1 MCYRCML
8 NGADS
13 VALVSGHSGPA
24 QLSLRLIS
32 TELLISPE
40 FRNFSTQQVVRDGVM
55 DVYLHRPAGPTVVN
69 GGVYGSQTIQA
80 LELDDAFYSFLQRSL
95 AELDAVLAL
104 DFRLVNQP
112 EAADLAFYLDSE
124 INLAESDGGI
134 TLGIALSN
142 STSQRSFWE
151 LMLNTPAFNTDT
163 NSLHYA
169 ALHEFGHGLGLEHP
183 FEDSDGDVAVSS
195 DPWRSAFPEDTVM
208 AYRSPR
214 SGVWPTAYT
223 SNDLAAL
230 QAIWGTELQSR
241 PVSSPLPQRLIGTTA
256 NDQLIGGL
264 GNDLLRGELGSDTL
278 IGGGGADQLWG
289 GPGSNRFSS
298 AADGARD
305 WILISRD
312 GSRKLRN
319 AAATVDLIEELGPED
334 RIGILGARSSQLRFK
349 SISLSTSNYGA
360 LDGIGIFV
368 KNNLEAI
375 YTGSTLSRSDLRGL
389 SQGMAADF
397 AGSFA

>member
-8 NGADS
+8 LGADS
-13 VALVSGHSGPA
+13 LAYAWSHPGPA
-24 QLSLRLIS
+24 QLTMRLIPP
-32 TELLISPE
+32 EQLISPE
-40 FRNFSTQQVVRDGVM
+40 FRNFSTRQVVRDGVM

-80 LELDDAFYSFLQRSL
+80 LQLDDELYSFLQRSL
-95 AELDAVLAL
+95 AELDASLDL

-112 EAADLAFYLDSE
+112 EAADLAFYLDRE
-124 INLAESDGGI
+124 INLAESDGDI

-142 STSQRSFWE
+142 STSRRSFWE

-163 NSLHYA
+163 NYLRYA
-169 ALHEFGHGLGLEHP
+169 ALHEFGHALGLEHP
-183 FEDSDGDVAVSS
+183 FEDSDGDVVFSS
-195 DPWRSAFPEDTVM
+195 DPWSSAFPEDTVM
-208 AYRSPR
+208 ASRMPQ
-214 SGVWPTAYT
+214 SGVWPTVF
-223 SNDLAAL
+223 SPNDLAAL
-230 QAIWGTELQSR
+230 QVIWGVER
-241 PVSSPLPQRLIGTTA
+241 PSLPASTPLPRRLIGSAA
-256 NDQLIGGL
+256 NDQLTGGS
-264 GNDLLRGELGSDTL
+264 GNDLLRGEFGSDTL

-312 GSRKLRN
+312 GSRKWRN
-319 AAATVDLIEELGPED
+319 ATATVDLIEELGPED
-334 RIGILGARSSQLRFK
+334 RIGILGARTKQLRFK
-349 SISLSTSNYGA
+349 PINLPRSNYGS

-375 YTGSTLSRSDLRGL
+375 YTGSSLSRSDLRSL
-389 SQGMAADF
+389 SQGIAPDF
-397 AGSFA
+397 SGSFA